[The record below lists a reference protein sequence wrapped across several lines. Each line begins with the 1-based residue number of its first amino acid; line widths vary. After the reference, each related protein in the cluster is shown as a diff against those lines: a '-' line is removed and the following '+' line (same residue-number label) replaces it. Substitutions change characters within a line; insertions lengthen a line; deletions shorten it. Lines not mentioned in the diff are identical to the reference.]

1 MASVAF
7 KTSLTWSTSTG
18 TTAIKIIT
26 IIREVTV
33 TQLRRRLFFPLVII
47 VLFGLAAVGVWQ
59 VYLTSGGAEPS
70 SEPQSPTEAQAA
82 QATPD
87 EHNRQVIA
95 EFVNSGSDPCTLPM
109 GGIDGDVD
117 WALPYADLPSLINDV
132 DLVVLGRPTT
142 NTAEQAESHTLAGR
156 MLTTIA
162 VDQVLLGPE
171 TQTVTADLIG
181 RVMNSDTGLVHIA
194 NIDLDSCSQD
204 QLLLFLNE
212 TVQSGTYAIVGYQG
226 WVKLESGEVEPG
238 ELNRLFDGQEDASE
252 LVHYVQ
258 EILQQQADAGLPKG
272 RLLCQSRQ
280 QRDEGLSPVACPG
293 DVFNPYE
300 SFYLAQPVAEAY
312 VVVSDPGPSPLTL
325 SRTELAP
332 DSSQLTTLLEAL
344 DSQVALQPLAAE
356 PQDLIRISLLVQE
369 APQDRAPPVFQYSPS
384 TGVVRI
390 SASNGQFDAPPAFV
404 EAMAPF
410 VAQQQ
415 EAADQ

>member
-1 MASVAF
+1 MM
-7 KTSLTWSTSTG
+7 
-18 TTAIKIIT
+18 
-26 IIREVTV
+26 
-33 TQLRRRLFFPLVII
+33 TQPRRLFFPVVIT
-47 VLFGLAAVGVWQ
+47 VLLALAAIGVWQ

-87 EHNRQVIA
+87 EHNREVIA

-109 GGIDGDVD
+109 GGIESGVD
-117 WALPYADLPSLINDV
+117 WALPYPDLESLLNDV
-132 DLVVLGRPTT
+132 DLLVVGRPTT
-142 NTAEQAESHTLAGR
+142 NIVERAESHTVAGR
-156 MLTTIA
+156 MLTTVE

-171 TQTVTADLIG
+171 TQAVTVDLIG

-194 NIDLDSCSQD
+194 NIDLDSCSPE

-212 TVQSGTYAIVGYQG
+212 TAQSANYTIVGYQG

-252 LVHYVQ
+252 LLQYVQ
-258 EILQQQADAGLPKG
+258 QVLQQQADAGLPKG

-300 SFYLAQPVAEAY
+300 SFYLAQPVTEAF

-325 SRTELAP
+325 SRIDLAS
-332 DSSQLTTLLEAL
+332 DSPQLGTLLEAL
-344 DSQVALQPLAAE
+344 DVQVPLQPLAAE
-356 PQDLIRISLLVQE
+356 PQDLIRISLLVPE
-369 APQDRAPPVFQYSPS
+369 APQDNAPPVFQYSPS
-384 TGVVRI
+384 TGAVRM
-390 SASNGQFDAPPAFV
+390 SSSNGQFDAPAAFV

-415 EAADQ
+415 EAANQ